1 MILTTLFLLTQSI
14 MIPSITDNICNYN
27 TSETCIDELGC
38 GWCSDNTCK
47 YVGVCHLNHDNT
59 NITNSQCEV
68 KINQNACE
76 LARMFL
82 FFIIL
87 GTTISIMSCG
97 FTIISRVINFS
108 VSGTFQSVF
117 FAILLALVLGFSM
130 LPALSFY
137 YLDSLDFIIVLT
149 SAISLSVMFWLC
161 YGGESA
167 RKSFINRSHAEY
179 QRLEQGEIN

>member
-1 MILTTLFLLTQSI
+1 MIPITLFLLTQSI

-47 YVGVCHLNHDNT
+47 YVGVCHLNRGNS
-59 NITNSQCEV
+59 NITDSECEV
-68 KINQNACE
+68 KLNQSACE
-76 LARMFL
+76 LARMFI
-82 FFIIL
+82 FFIVL

-97 FTIISRVINFS
+97 YTIISRVINFS
-108 VSGTFQSVF
+108 VSGPFQSVF
-117 FAILLALVLGFSM
+117 YAILLALVLGFSM

-149 SAISLSVMFWLC
+149 SAISLSVMFWIC
-161 YGGESA
+161 YGGESV

>member
-1 MILTTLFLLTQSI
+1 MILTTLFLITQSI

-47 YVGVCHLNHDNT
+47 YVGVCHLNSGNT
-59 NITNSQCEV
+59 NITNSECEV
-68 KINQNACE
+68 KLNQSACE
-76 LARMFL
+76 LARMFI
-82 FFIIL
+82 FFIVL

-97 FTIISRVINFS
+97 FTIINRVVNLS

-117 FAILLALVLGFSM
+117 YAILLALVLGFSM

-149 SAISLSVMFWLC
+149 SAISLSVIFWIC
-161 YGGESA
+161 YGGETV
-167 RKSFINRSHAEY
+167 RKSFINRNHAEY

>member
-1 MILTTLFLLTQSI
+1 MIPTTLFLLTQSI

-27 TSETCIDELGC
+27 TSESCIDELGC

-47 YVGVCHLNHDNT
+47 YVGVCHLNRGNN
-59 NITNSQCEV
+59 NITNSECEV
-68 KINQNACE
+68 KLNQSACE
-76 LARMFL
+76 IARMFI
-82 FFIIL
+82 FFIVL

-97 FTIISRVINFS
+97 FTIINRLLNFS

-117 FAILLALVLGFSM
+117 YVILLLLVLGFSM

-149 SAISLSVMFWLC
+149 SAISLSVIFWIC
-161 YGGESA
+161 YGGETV

>member
-47 YVGVCHLNHDNT
+47 YVGVCHLNRGNT
-59 NITNSQCEV
+59 NITNSECEV
-68 KINQNACE
+68 KLNQSACE
-76 LARMFL
+76 LARMFI
-82 FFIIL
+82 FFIVL

-97 FTIISRVINFS
+97 FTIINRLVNFS

-117 FAILLALVLGFSM
+117 YVILLLLVLGFSM

-149 SAISLSVMFWLC
+149 SAISLSVIFWIC
-161 YGGESA
+161 YGGETV